1 MADGAWTGLCM
12 HAAWA
17 EKFLLDWGLL
27 SGLRLPALRHPRHPE
42 TWVCGTR
49 RSLNSSLLLIFA
61 SVSLAFPF
69 ISLSLKTDYGILQ

>member
-42 TWVCGTR
+42 TGVWNQA
-49 RSLNSSLLLIFA
+49 LAQLITA
-61 SVSLAFPF
+61 PNLCICIPCLPF
-69 ISLSLKTDYGILQ
+69 H